1 MLHQLIFDKLRQVIL
16 TVLILGMTSACESE
30 INKQTTLKFAESE
43 IIKSELRAVAAETR
57 MKELSRK
64 LLEAE
69 RTKASAVEARQVAEQ
84 NLDKARGEATFHK
97 VINVIF
103 VGLIIAAFFAGLRQ
117 GERRRNDNDVIR
129 KSMPDDPY
137 IEMCAQVVKADSCI
151 SRSARS

>member
-1 MLHQLIFDKLRQVIL
+1 MLHQLNSGKLFQAIL

-30 INKQTTLKFAESE
+30 INRQTMLKDAETE
-43 IIKSELRAVAAETR
+43 VLKSEQRAIAAEAR

-64 LLEAE
+64 LQEAE
-69 RTKASAVEARQVAEQ
+69 KAKAAAIETRQVAEQ
-84 NLDKARGEATFHK
+84 QLEKAKGEVTFHT
-97 VINVIF
+97 VMNVIF

-129 KSMPDDPY
+129 KSMSDDPY
-137 IEMCAQVVKADSCI
+137 IETCGRVVNSDNCT